1 MPADMQKIAVHCNKL
16 ANVHMSKLHLHTS
29 RRSLVVLFHSS
40 KVDKD
45 RAQTHHFNFV
55 LQQDQQDPDTS
66 GKQIS
71 YYAALSLLRGK
82 VYDALENHGRAVKWY
97 QAALKADPFCY
108 EAFQVTQLDNELAL
122 GTLNCMM

>member
-1 MPADMQKIAVHCNKL
+1 M
-16 ANVHMSKLHLHTS
+16 
-29 RRSLVVLFHSS
+29 RSLLVLLHSS

-45 RAQTHHFNFV
+45 QAQTHHFNAV
-55 LQQDQQDPDTS
+55 SQQDQHDPDTS

-71 YYAALSLLRGK
+71 YYSALSLLRGK

-108 EAFQVTQLDNELAL
+108 EAFQVTQLDNNFAL
-122 GTLNCMM
+122 GTINFVMQLLWVFAMESAATTLTAFSCRANI